1 VYYIKVM
8 FAFVVFDLVFQYW
21 AKISTGKCVSEINL
35 IFVLGG
41 VWNRNQSIVSESLL
55 DAN

>member
-1 VYYIKVM
+1 MYYIKVM